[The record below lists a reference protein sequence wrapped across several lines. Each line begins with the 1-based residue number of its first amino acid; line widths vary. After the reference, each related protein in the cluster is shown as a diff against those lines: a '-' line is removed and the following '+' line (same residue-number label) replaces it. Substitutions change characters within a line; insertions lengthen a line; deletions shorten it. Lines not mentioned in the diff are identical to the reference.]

1 MVAKKINY
9 EDARLPSP
17 SEGMLHSAG
26 RAGFVCMMTNM
37 VLFFDVEYTEWDELK
52 PAYQDIWFQIARSMY
67 AVIAIEGGATV
78 EDISDVEQ
86 QEEEG
91 PKKKKRRRKKRDEDK

>member
-37 VLFFDVEYTEWDELK
+37 VLFFDVEYTEWNDLK
-52 PAYQDIWFQIARSMY
+52 PTYQDIWLQIARSMY
-67 AVIAIEGGATV
+67 AVIAIEGGAKV
-78 EDISDVEQ
+78 EDISDVK
-86 QEEEG
+86 EEEKVN
-91 PKKKKRRRKKRDEDK
+91 KKKKRRRKKQDED